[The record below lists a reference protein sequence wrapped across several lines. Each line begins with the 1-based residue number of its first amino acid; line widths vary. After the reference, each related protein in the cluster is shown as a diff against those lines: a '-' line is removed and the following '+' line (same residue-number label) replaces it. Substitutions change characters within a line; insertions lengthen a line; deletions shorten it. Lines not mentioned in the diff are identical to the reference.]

1 MMLARWQPQALLPNE
16 AELDVEPDRISD
28 QEYDILKSSFDTWR
42 DTLLCK
48 LLKCSGLRAGE
59 LLRATTDH
67 YNLKGPEYYLLA
79 LRSKRANRDPVYAR
93 VFLPAVL
100 GVELRNYMEGNRIP
114 VGQPMFQGRIK
125 GKHLTLRALLYSFEK
140 ASEKAGIYPSVTPH
154 SMRHLYASVLLAG
167 NLPPATV
174 SKLLGHSN
182 PRTTLEWYYDLT
194 RDQRRAIAAR
204 MTP

>member
-1 MMLARWQPQALLPNE
+1 MLARREPQEILPIE
-16 AELDVEPDRISD
+16 AGLDVEPDRLSEL
-28 QEYDILKSSFDTWR
+28 EYEILKSCFDNWR

-48 LLKCSGLRAGE
+48 LLKVSGLRAGE

-79 LRSKRANRDPVYAR
+79 LRSKRANRDPIYAR

-125 GKHLTLRALLYSFEK
+125 GRALTLRALLYSFNK
-140 ASEKAGIYPSVTPH
+140 ASEKAGIFPSVTPH
-154 SMRHLYASVLLAG
+154 NMRHLYGSVLLDAG
-167 NLPPATV
+167 LPPATV
-174 SKLLGHSN
+174 AKLLGHSN

-194 RDQRRAIAAR
+194 RDQRRQIAAR